1 MILDNQ
7 FDLEKYFK
15 QKNSQTV
22 RLVEGVSWKQGAAVE
37 VQEIAS
43 RSSRE
48 QKVGERA
55 NKSSYIQL
63 LGLLRN

>member
-15 QKNSQTV
+15 QKNSKTV
-22 RLVEGVSWKQGAAVE
+22 RLVEGGFWKQGAAVE

>member
-15 QKNSQTV
+15 QKNSQTL
-22 RLVEGVSWKQGAAVE
+22 RLVEGGSWKQGAAK

-55 NKSSYIQL
+55 NKSSYIEL